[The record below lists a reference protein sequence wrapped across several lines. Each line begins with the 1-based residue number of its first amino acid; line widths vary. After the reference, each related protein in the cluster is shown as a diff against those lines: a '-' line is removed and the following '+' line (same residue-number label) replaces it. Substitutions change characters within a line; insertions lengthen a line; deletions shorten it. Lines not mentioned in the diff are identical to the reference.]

1 MPGEGV
7 VLHRATSHDTSSEGK
22 ESGLQDRKSAG
33 HEHDPYQ
40 LANSC
45 VRSFDDPESF
55 AQTIPGGRFGLVPVE
70 HGGFEATL
78 RVSSLTDGVAVRGVS
93 LSHSVALRS
102 EFTGGNNPSATFL
115 FPVRNGR
122 GILLDGRSFSDDRI
136 VSRIPG
142 QTPSV
147 RTNGATEIGG
157 IVVRQEAV
165 RQIAEVIYGREFPEV
180 FLNPASFRPSG
191 TEHMA
196 ALRHAYLC
204 VNGILQ
210 GHSHARLSQLEQ
222 TLIKRL
228 RESVVIALL
237 EALVGGEVKRD
248 HLAHQR
254 QTACMA
260 RIERLIDER
269 REDPIGLQDLCEGA
283 GLALRTA
290 EAIIRNRTGMTALQY
305 LQRRYLAFARESL
318 LRAESGA
325 TVTKIAMQN
334 GFFHLGR
341 FAGFYRSIYGETPST
356 TLLRAMG

>member
-1 MPGEGV
+1 
-7 VLHRATSHDTSSEGK
+7 
-22 ESGLQDRKSAG
+22 
-33 HEHDPYQ
+33 
-40 LANSC
+40 
-45 VRSFDDPESF
+45 
-55 AQTIPGGRFGLVPVE
+55 
-70 HGGFEATL
+70 
-78 RVSSLTDGVAVRGVS
+78 
-93 LSHSVALRS
+93 
-102 EFTGGNNPSATFL
+102 
-115 FPVRNGR
+115 
-122 GILLDGRSFSDDRI
+122 
-136 VSRIPG
+136 
-142 QTPSV
+142 
-147 RTNGATEIGG
+147 
-157 IVVRQEAV
+157 
-165 RQIAEVIYGREFPEV
+165 
-180 FLNPASFRPSG
+180 
-191 TEHMA
+191 MA

>member
-1 MPGEGV
+1 MLRE
-7 VLHRATSHDTSSEGK
+7 AANHDTRNEGK
-22 ESGLQDRKSAG
+22 NSRLQDRKAAKQ
-33 HEHDPYQ
+33 EHDPYQ
-40 LANSC
+40 LGNSC
-45 VRSFDDPESF
+45 VMSFDDPERF

-70 HGGFEATL
+70 HTGFEATL
-78 RVSSLTDGVAVRGVS
+78 RVSSLTDGVAVRGIS
-93 LSHSVALRS
+93 LSHPVALRS

-122 GILLDGRSFSDDRI
+122 DILFDGRSLSEDRI
-136 VSRIPG
+136 VSRVPG
-142 QTPSV
+142 QTPFV
-147 RTNGATEIGG
+147 RTNGATEIGS

-165 RQIAEVIYGREFPEV
+165 RQIAEAIYGREFPEI
-180 FLNPASFRPSG
+180 FLNPASFRPSE
-191 TEHMA
+191 TEQMT

-204 VNGILQ
+204 ANEIMQ
-210 GHSHARLSQLEQ
+210 GLSLVRLSQLEE

-237 EALVGGEVKRD
+237 EALVGGEIKRD
-248 HLAHQR
+248 HLARQR

-290 EAIIRNRTGMTALQY
+290 EAIIRSRTGMTALQY

-341 FAGFYRSIYGETPST
+341 FAGLYRSVYGETPST